1 MKLSDDFFEKWEHI
15 ISDVEEKTAV
25 PLECVDRVVIRMS
38 GRRRKTLNINS
49 LRRKGLD
56 SEDIEDVLNQL
67 LQELDDQ
74 VVDLEFRL
82 DVEAVAALVQ
92 PETNK
97 LLNGL

>member
-38 GRRRKTLNINS
+38 GWRRKTLNINS